1 MPPTAIPTHR
11 TPFPNHTAQHHHP
24 SLLLSL
30 WGEFREALLQWLD
43 LREGPSLGADAQQ
56 SALRAVKSLQQA
68 ALLGPEALQQVP
80 IDSIVGNDR
89 AGLAAVRQT
98 LETQRQAALAQMDT
112 AASGASAPAAVV
124 GMFGVGA
131 AEGVGWEGGSG
142 WDSGVGSEEEDH
154 SEVTNMSDSD

>member
-1 MPPTAIPTHR
+1 MKHA
-11 TPFPNHTAQHHHP
+11 TPLSQHHHP

-30 WGEFREALLQWLD
+30 WGNFQEALVQWLD
-43 LREGPSLGADAQQ
+43 LREGPGLGAEAQQ
-56 SALRAVKSLQQA
+56 SALRAVKCLQQA
-68 ALLGPEALQQVP
+68 AVLGPDALQQVP

-98 LETQRQAALAQMDT
+98 LEAQRQAALAQMDT

-124 GMFGVGA
+124 GMFGAGA
-131 AEGVGWEGGSG
+131 VEKAGGWEGGSG
-142 WDSGVGSEEEDH
+142 WGSGVDDSEEEDH